1 MMTRTLLTGL
11 AAALTAG
18 FAGLPA
24 AEAAKSRNCGPAVD
38 QHLAELGV
46 PQSDVER
53 ILIEARVRTR
63 SSGSKLVGYDA
74 WVNLKSCAKGQLVI
88 SMNRQCSVK
97 TAYTTGDCKV
107 PGVDD

>member
-1 MMTRTLLTGL
+1 MKTRILLTGL
-11 AAALTAG
+11 AAAFTAA

-24 AEAAKSRNCGPAVD
+24 AEAGKSRNCGPAAE
-38 QHLAELGV
+38 QHLSELGV
-46 PQSDVER
+46 AQSDVER
-53 ILIEARVRTR
+53 ILIQERVRTR

-74 WVNLKSCAKGQLVI
+74 WVDLKSCAKGQLVI

-97 TAYTTGDCKV
+97 TAYTTSGCKV